1 MSAVVAPPRPSPSAP
16 ADEPA
21 GARPR
26 RRPGLP
32 GLPPRPRRGGRVGR
46 TPASLSWPL
55 IAALLVFSA
64 FPFAYLIGL
73 ALTESTLARPLGA
86 FTGLDN
92 LTEALSSTAFK
103 GSLWRST
110 LFALTAS
117 AVQLVLGTALALLLA
132 VRGRRL
138 GWTGVVLLLP
148 LVTPPVMVG
157 VAWKLLLAP
166 VGGALPSI
174 AGSLGLGD
182 PNPLG
187 SPTGAMV
194 TLIVI
199 DTWQWTPFVTLL
211 VYAALLGVPRDLL
224 DAARIDGAS
233 SWQTV
238 RHIVLPLIA
247 GTLVAVALLRMIIAF
262 KLFDIVY
269 VVTSGGP
276 GFATTLSSFDIYR
289 TGLQQFQV
297 GEAAAATIVFS
308 LLVGVFVTVVSRL
321 HRRVAGAAG

>member
-1 MSAVVAPPRPSPSAP
+1 MSAVVAPPRPSPSGP
-16 ADEPA
+16 ADEAPH
-21 GARPR
+21 ARPR
-26 RRPGLP
+26 RERRCPPRRLRLP
-32 GLPPRPRRGGRVGR
+32 GGARVGR
-46 TPASLSWPL
+46 TPASLSWPV

-64 FPFAYLIGL
+64 FPFAYLVGL

-110 LFALTAS
+110 LFALAAG
-117 AVQLVLGTALALLLA
+117 AVQLALGTALALLLA
-132 VRGRRL
+132 ARGRRL
-138 GWTGVVLLLP
+138 GWTGVALLLP

-166 VGGALPSI
+166 VGGALPTV
-174 AGSLGLGD
+174 AGSLGLGE

-187 SPTGAMV
+187 SPAGAMV
-194 TLIVI
+194 TLLVI

-211 VYAALLGVPRDLL
+211 VYAALLGVPRDVL
-224 DAARIDGAS
+224 DAARIDGAG
-233 SWQTV
+233 SWQLV

-276 GFATTLSSFDIYR
+276 GFATTLASFDIHR

-308 LLVGVFVTVVSRL
+308 LLVGVFVTLVSRL